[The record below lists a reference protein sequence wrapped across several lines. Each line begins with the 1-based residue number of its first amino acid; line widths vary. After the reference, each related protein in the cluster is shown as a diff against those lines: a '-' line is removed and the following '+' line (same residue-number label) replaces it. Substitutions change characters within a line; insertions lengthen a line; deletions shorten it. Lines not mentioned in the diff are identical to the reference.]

1 MNGRPSSALDPLW
14 PQRILDFAPLVGA
27 VRLVCVDGP
36 AGSGKTSLA
45 GDLAVA
51 LESLVP
57 QAGPVPVVHGD
68 SVYEGWDVVASAP
81 DRVEAFDLLGSRL
94 EGWLVDAWSD
104 GRAGRHPVWDWSVGA
119 WGDEVEVAAAP
130 VVVLEGVGLAGARLR
145 RHAVLSV
152 WVEADPGVR
161 LARVLE
167 RDGESLRD
175 PMTTW
180 QVDEDLWHARD
191 RTRESADV
199 RVSTTS

>member
-1 MNGRPSSALDPLW
+1 M
-14 PQRILDFAPLVGA
+14 
-27 VRLVCVDGP
+27 CVDGP

-45 GDLAVA
+45 GDLAAA
-51 LESLVP
+51 LETLLP
-57 QAGPVPVVHGD
+57 HAGEVPVVHGD

-81 DRVEAFDLLGSRL
+81 GRVDAFDLLGSRV
-94 EGWLVDAWSD
+94 EVWLVEPWRE
-104 GRAGRHPVWDWSVGA
+104 GRAGRHPVWDWSRGA
-119 WGDEVEVAAAP
+119 WGDEAEVVAAP

-175 PMTTW
+175 PMTSW
-180 QVDEDLWHARD
+180 QVDEVLWHARD
-191 RTRESADV
+191 RTRESADE